1 MYTHKTKL
9 RVRYGETDQM
19 KYVYYG
25 IYAQYFEVGRVEL
38 LRSLGLS
45 YKKLEEM
52 GYQLPVVNFNID
64 YKKPAYYDDELI
76 IETTVVKIHKVK
88 IVFRYKTYNISNEL
102 LNTAET
108 TLVFVDLKTGKPCV
122 VPKLLT
128 DKFKLV

>member
-9 RVRYGETDQM
+9 RVRYAETDQM

-38 LRSLGLS
+38 LRNLDLS

-52 GYQLPVVNFNID
+52 GYKLPVVNFNID

-76 IETTVVKIHKVK
+76 IETTVIKIHKVK
-88 IVFRYKTYNISNEL
+88 IVFSYKTYNSSNEL

-108 TLVFVDLKTGKPCV
+108 TLVFVDSELGKPTLA
-122 VPKLLT
+122 PKLLT
-128 DKFKLV
+128 DKFKFV

>member
-64 YKKPAYYDDELI
+64 YKKPAYYDDELT

>member
-25 IYAQYFEVGRVEL
+25 IYAQYFEVESEL
-38 LRSLGLS
+38 LSSFGLS

-64 YKKPAYYDDELI
+64 YKPTYYDDELI

-88 IVFRYKTYNISNEL
+88 IVFSIKPIIL
-102 LNTAET
+102 LMN
-108 TLVFVDLKTGKPCV
+108 VKY
-122 VPKLLT
+122 
-128 DKFKLV
+128 

>member
-1 MYTHKTKL
+1 
-9 RVRYGETDQM
+9 
-19 KYVYYG
+19 
-25 IYAQYFEVGRVEL
+25 
-38 LRSLGLS
+38 
-45 YKKLEEM
+45 M

-88 IVFRYKTYNISNEL
+88 IVFRYNTYNTSNEV
-102 LNTAET
+102 LNYAET
-108 TLVFVDLKTGKPCV
+108 TLVFVDSETGKPCL

>member
-9 RVRYGETDQM
+9 RVRYAETDQM

-52 GYQLPVVNFNID
+52 GYKLPVVNFNID

-76 IETTVVKIHKVK
+76 IETKVVKIHKLK
-88 IVFRYKTYNISNEL
+88 IIFSYKTFNSNNEL

-108 TLVFVDLKTGKPCV
+108 TLVFVDSEMEKPCLA
-122 VPKLLT
+122 PKLLI